1 MTVYR
6 YRALVLFTGL
16 FFALNIFVAI
26 AYPFSITEDLELL
39 RSWDGYGA
47 LVSRSSY
54 LYWSIAIVQFI
65 SIVCLAFFFTWARSI
80 FTLIFV
86 ISIFFLPF
94 SGVYVRMPEE
104 LFIETMAGILMILLL
119 YFSYIGDM
127 SKRFKTRL
135 ITSVF

>member
-1 MTVYR
+1 MTVTR
-6 YRALVLFTGL
+6 YRVLALITGL
-16 FFALNIFVAI
+16 LFALNIFVGI
-26 AYPFSITEDLELL
+26 AYPFNITEDLELL

-54 LYWSIAIVQFI
+54 LYWSIAIIHLI
-65 SIVCLAFFFTWARSI
+65 SIFCLAFFFTWARSI
-80 FTLIFV
+80 FTFIFI

-104 LFIETMAGILMILLL
+104 LFIETIVGIFMILLL
-119 YFSYIGDM
+119 YFSFVGEM
-127 SKRFKTRL
+127 STRFKSRL